1 MRLPHSRSDD
11 ASRRRDYHY
20 SKLQPGEF
28 RIALLRPAD
37 SFDAPMSCQLVSS
50 TDYEGEYNTISY
62 TWGNPDFRYEVI
74 LLDEY
79 QVQYGARIPEN
90 LHNALRH
97 FRLKDRVRA
106 IWADAICINM
116 DDFDER
122 SGQIPIILKIFQRA
136 PKTCVWLGEET
147 STSRLA
153 VNFILQI
160 TQSTDVD
167 EITCNAEFKE
177 QWNAV
182 NSLLSRT
189 WFHRIWIVPEISV
202 TRAATLYCGSLSFD
216 WADLETCIDMF
227 EYASETTFKSDLT
240 PAPGAVQ
247 LIKIVRDIFR
257 RNDIGEPLQP
267 LLKLEELV
275 VRLAYMES
283 TDPRDRI
290 YALALLANDTGY
302 WDQKNETWDISLF
315 GSFIQEN
322 THAPASQESD
332 ASEGGSSTGTR
343 KFPIDYRQSPVTVF
357 NDFVQFVVRDSG
369 SLDILFQPWAPMGN
383 WPAWI
388 SQIDCLPL
396 RVNKRGTSKVIR
408 ANAKPLVGVPREPS
422 YDATPGGKVETVAWH
437 FQNDRLGIK
446 GVVINAIERG
456 MLAQPAWQ
464 GVMPPEWL
472 LRGNVLPGTVPD
484 AFWRTLVADRDT
496 QGRKC
501 PAYYARA
508 FAHLDLNEAR
518 KMGVNF
524 ALVAEEQSQSIQG
537 EFWQRA
543 EEVIWNRALVV
554 LPEGRFGL
562 VPANSEEG
570 DCMRSK
576 PISSSRLH

>member
-1 MRLPHSRSDD
+1 MRPSRSHLDP

-20 SKLQPGEF
+20 SRLRPGEF
-28 RIALLRPAD
+28 RIALLHPAD
-37 SFDAPMSCQLVSS
+37 YFDAPVSYELVSS
-50 TDYEGEYNTISY
+50 IDYGGEYNTISY
-62 TWGNPDFRYEVI
+62 TWGNPDFVYEEI
-74 LLDEY
+74 SLDDDK
-79 QVQYGARIPEN
+79 VHHRARIPRN

-97 FRLKDRVRA
+97 FRRKDRVRA
-106 IWADAICINM
+106 IWADAMCINM
-116 DDFDER
+116 DDLDER
-122 SGQIPIILKIFQRA
+122 SGQIPMMLKIFQRA
-136 PKTCVWLGEET
+136 SKTCVWLGEET

-167 EITCNAEFKE
+167 GIARNVDLDE
-177 QWNAV
+177 QWKAV

-202 TRAATLYCGSLSFD
+202 THAATLYCGSLSFD
-216 WADLETCIDMF
+216 WVDLETCIDMF
-227 EYASETTFKSDLT
+227 QYASETTFNSDLT
-240 PAPGAVQ
+240 LLPGAVQ
-247 LIKIVRDIFR
+247 LIKIVGDIFR
-257 RNDIGEPLQP
+257 RNHIGEPLQP
-267 LLKLEELV
+267 LLRLEELV
-275 VRLAYMES
+275 VRLAYMKS

-290 YALALLANDTGY
+290 YALVPLANDTGY
-302 WDQKNETWDISLF
+302 WDQKNGTWDVSLF
-315 GSFIQEN
+315 GSFIREN
-322 THAPASQESD
+322 MHAPASHESE
-332 ASEGGSSTGTR
+332 AFEGGSTTGSW
-343 KFPIDYRQSPVTVF
+343 KFPIDYHQSNVTVF
-357 NDFVQFVVRDSG
+357 NDFVKFVIRDSG
-369 SLDILFQPWAPMGN
+369 SLDILFQPWAPVGN
-383 WPAWI
+383 WPSWI
-388 SQIDCLPL
+388 SKIDCLPF
-396 RVNKRGTSKVIR
+396 RVNEWGTSKAIR
-408 ANAKPLVGVPREPS
+408 ANAKPFVGLPRESS
-422 YDATPGGKVETVAWH
+422 YDASAGRKVKTAAWH
-437 FQNDRLGIK
+437 FQNDRLGIN
-446 GVVINAIERG
+446 GVVVNAIEPG

-472 LRGNVLPGTVPD
+472 ARGNVLPGAVPD

-501 PAYYARA
+501 PAYYAHA

-543 EEVIWNRALVV
+543 EEVVWNRALVI

-576 PISSSRLH
+576 LIS